1 MTDPTRQRLLASLGN
16 LPSPTRRELRFRST
30 LAYVLATFW
39 MFAIYVAAGTFEHG
53 TTRAS
58 SLTLLIAGGL
68 CVVAAVASASVLRG
82 GTSPLGASH
91 FTLAASTASVP
102 IAVLAWLSLWQP
114 HEIDASIPVGFR
126 CHALS
131 LGIGVAPLIALA
143 VAKRHSEPQH
153 PRWLGAAFGAI
164 AGAWAAMLVA
174 AWCPLFDLSHALL
187 GHVAPIVV
195 LIAAGTAVASPQ
207 LRVSTPSG

>member
-1 MTDPTRQRLLASLGN
+1 MSDLTRQRLIESLGN
-16 LPSPTRRELRFRST
+16 LPSPTRREVRARAALS
-30 LAYVLATFW
+30 YVLAGIW
-39 MFAIYVAAGTFEHG
+39 MVAIYAAAGTLEHA

-58 SLTLLIAGGL
+58 ALTLVIASGL
-68 CVVAAVASASVLRG
+68 SVVAALASAAVLSRSS
-82 GTSPLGASH
+82 SPLGRSH
-91 FTLAASTASVP
+91 FSLAMFTGVVP
-102 IAVLAWLSLWQP
+102 FAVLAWLSLWQP
-114 HEIDASIPVGFR
+114 HELHESIPVGWR

-164 AGAWAAMLVA
+164 AGAWAAVLVA

-187 GHVAPIVV
+187 GHVAPILV
-195 LIAAGTAVASPQ
+195 LIATGAALASSQ
-207 LRVSTPSG
+207 LRLSIRSG